1 MQASQILMF
10 HKISYPFLENLS
22 NIQILCYSKQF
33 HVEIF
38 RIIIQIITN
47 ILIGFW
53 TSIESDIFWIFAN
66 QLFIAYLKVTD
77 LTQKF

>member
-1 MQASQILMF
+1 MF

-22 NIQILCYSKQF
+22 NIKILCYSKQF

-47 ILIGFW
+47 ILIGF
-53 TSIESDIFWIFAN
+53 
-66 QLFIAYLKVTD
+66 
-77 LTQKF
+77 